1 MYLACVFVLT
11 SLIAACGGMPQG
23 RLVAPPADAPAAHA
37 IDAPA
42 APRKSAPP
50 LALGEPPPSIST
62 ATTAPTPTSSPAALP
77 SPTDVAASVGPG
89 QRARSADEFVDSIG
103 INTALAYTT
112 TPYFTAYPTVRTLL
126 LASGVRHIR
135 DGLDTSEQWFYDRL
149 NELGRSGIHSTLV
162 TPPNASAQLLQS
174 YPARVR
180 DSFEAYEGPNELD
193 LNGGPNWVAVA
204 RQFQQFLYVT
214 VKGNPATARFPVIG
228 PSLTSPQAY
237 RAVGDLSNY
246 LDFGNMHNY
255 FAGRNPGSDGW
266 GSAGFG
272 SSYGSIVYSLGA
284 AAQTSKNKPVI
295 STETGNCTRPG
306 GAFNVTLAVQGKY
319 LPRMFF
325 EQFNRGVAR
334 TFDYELL
341 DNGSAEFSGCGLL
354 THGLAPKPAYHALKG
369 LVGLLADPGPTF
381 SPGTLAFSLG
391 GNAAHVHHTL
401 LQKRDGSFF
410 LALWIELPS
419 YEPNDSGAGHEV
431 AVPAQR
437 ISMNFSP
444 AVRASSISSF
454 DDTGNLSTRQ
464 LSSTNEISIDLT
476 DRVTV
481 VRLIPVR

>member
-1 MYLACVFVLT
+1 V
-11 SLIAACGGMPQG
+11 IAAT
-23 RLVAPPADAPAAHA
+23 L
-37 IDAPA
+37 
-42 APRKSAPP
+42 
-50 LALGEPPPSIST
+50 
-62 ATTAPTPTSSPAALP
+62 
-77 SPTDVAASVGPG
+77 GPG
-89 QRARSADEFVDSIG
+89 ERARSADALVDSIG
-103 INTALAYTT
+103 VNTSLSYENN
-112 TPYFTAYPTVRTLL
+112 PYVTGYPTVRAVLID
-126 LASGVRHIR
+126 SGVRHIR
-135 DGLDTSEQWFYDRL
+135 DGMIDTPKQWFYDRL
-149 NELGRSGIHSTLV
+149 NELGRAGIHSTLV
-162 TPPNASAQLLQS
+162 TPPDASARLIQS
-174 YPARVR
+174 YPARIP

-193 LNGGPNWVAVA
+193 LNGGPNWIAVA

-237 RAVGDLSNY
+237 RAVGDLSRY

-284 AAQTSKNKPVI
+284 AAQTSNNKPVI

-306 GAFNVTLAVQGKY
+306 GAFNVTLTVQGRY
-319 LPRMFF
+319 LPRMFL
-325 EQFNRGVAR
+325 EQFNRGVSR

-341 DNGSAEFSGCGLL
+341 DEGSLEFSGCGLL
-354 THGLAPKPAYHALKG
+354 TNGLAPKPAYNALKR
-369 LVGLLADPGPTF
+369 LIGLLADPGPTF

-391 GNAAHVHHTL
+391 GNTTHVHHTL

-419 YEPNDSGAGHEV
+419 YQPSDSGTGREV
-431 AVPAQR
+431 AVSPQR
-437 ISMNFSP
+437 MSVDFGP

-454 DDTGNLSTRQ
+454 DDGGNLSTSQ
-464 LSSTNEISIDLT
+464 VSSVNTIAIDLT

-481 VRLIPVR
+481 VRLIPAR